1 MPTALCTKLILRG
14 LYHNQEEVWISE
26 QPFLGLTYAA
36 VYFPSLAKWYMDKK
50 YGPQRVN
57 ALKKGESL
65 YGTSSDGK
73 KYFVHVICQAFS
85 FLC

>member
-1 MPTALCTKLILRG
+1 MRTSLCTKLIMRG
-14 LYHNQEEVWISE
+14 LYHNLEEMWISE

-36 VYFPSLAKWYMDKK
+36 VYLPPFAKWYMDKK

-65 YGTSSDGK
+65 YGTSTGK
-73 KYFVHVICQAFS
+73 ICS
-85 FLC
+85 ISLFLEFC